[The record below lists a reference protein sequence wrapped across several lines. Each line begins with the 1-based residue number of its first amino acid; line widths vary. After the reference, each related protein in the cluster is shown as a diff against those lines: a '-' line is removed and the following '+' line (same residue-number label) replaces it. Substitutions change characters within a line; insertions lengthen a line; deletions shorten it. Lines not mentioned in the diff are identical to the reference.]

1 MERVRK
7 WLEDPSYAT
16 GVRLYLEFG
25 TNDFL
30 KEVFRGGESEYT
42 RRKLFE
48 ELSSMDSSQPASDY
62 VDSSATSP
70 LIDNSFLLMKL
81 RKEREQVYRQIDANM
96 FALRKARSEASR
108 REHAFQI
115 LRLQRRKQEILDN
128 IDHLELH
135 GTLPAAPKKKEF
147 VTPEIQRLY
156 VQIWK
161 TRKRLERTD
170 LRNRER
176 TEKLL
181 RDKLALL
188 DQLRKEASH
197 V

>member
-1 MERVRK
+1 MEKVRE
-7 WLEDPSYAT
+7 WLRNPICSGGE
-16 GVRLYLEFG
+16 RLYIELG
-25 TNDFL
+25 DNDFL
-30 KEVFRGGESEYT
+30 KDVFRGGESQYT

-48 ELSSMDSSQPASDY
+48 ELSKMANSHQASSYEDTP
-62 VDSSATSP
+62 VKSP
-70 LIDNSFLLMKL
+70 LIDNTFLLTKL

-108 REHAFQI
+108 KEHAFQI

-135 GTLPAAPKKKEF
+135 GSLPEAPKKKEY

-161 TRKRLERTD
+161 ARKRLERTD

-181 RDKLALL
+181 KEKLSLL
-188 DQLRKEASH
+188 DQLRKEAAY